1 MATKRFDDVTETARA
16 LEAQA
21 KKLRR
26 EAQAAR
32 TKAYADALVTV
43 FPEVK
48 GMGSAE
54 EVLDFVKGLKPG
66 TGHETPDAC
75 SALLDDFRL
84 TNDPVRQF
92 LDDILIRATWDVLP
106 WQFVFDLYRHWFM
119 RNNPSGR
126 CQSRKSLIND
136 VKGIISDYE
145 RWDYSDN
152 PVSVP
157 DEMYDTPEGLIGIYD
172 VREWEEPGY
181 RGSNPNRSHLYR
193 GSKRTR
199 GLVRVGAAASEDAT
213 TADST
218 IKEE

>member
-1 MATKRFDDVTETARA
+1 MATKRFDDVAEQARA

-32 TKAYADALVTV
+32 TKAYADALVAV

-54 EVLDFVKGLKPG
+54 EVLDFVKGLKPSA
-66 TGHETPDAC
+66 GHGTPDAC
-75 SALLDDFRL
+75 SALLDDFRVA
-84 TNDPVRQF
+84 NDPVRQF
-92 LDDILIRATWDVLP
+92 LDDVLIRATWDVLP

-145 RWDYSDN
+145 GWDYSDN

-199 GLVRVGAAASEDAT
+199 GLVRVGVAASEDAT

>member
-1 MATKRFDDVTETARA
+1 MATKRFDDVAEQARA

-26 EAQAAR
+26 EARAAR

-66 TGHETPDAC
+66 AGHGTPDAC
-75 SALLDDFRL
+75 SALLDDFRVA
-84 TNDPVRQF
+84 NDPVRQF

-106 WQFVFDLYRHWFM
+106 WQFVFDLYRHWFI

-145 RWDYSDN
+145 GWDYSDN
-152 PVSVP
+152 PVSIP

-199 GLVRVGAAASEDAT
+199 GLVRVGVAASEDAT
-213 TADST
+213 TTDST

>member
-1 MATKRFDDVTETARA
+1 MATKRFDDVAEEARA

-26 EAQAAR
+26 EARAAR

-48 GMGSAE
+48 DMGSAE

-66 TGHETPDAC
+66 AGHETPDAC
-75 SALLDDFRL
+75 LALLDDFRL

-136 VKGIISDYE
+136 VKGIISDYKG
-145 RWDYSDN
+145 WDYSHN

-181 RGSNPNRSHLYR
+181 RGSNPNRSYLYR

-199 GLVRVGAAASEDAT
+199 GLVRVGVAASEDAAVT
-213 TADST
+213 DST
-218 IKEE
+218 IEEE